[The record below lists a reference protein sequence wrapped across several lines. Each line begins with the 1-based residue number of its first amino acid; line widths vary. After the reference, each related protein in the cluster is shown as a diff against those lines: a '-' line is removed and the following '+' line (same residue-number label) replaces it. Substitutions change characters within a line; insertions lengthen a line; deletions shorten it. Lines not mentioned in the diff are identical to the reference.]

1 MSELFFEDY
10 TIESLSYMKNKQFD
24 MDSKPHLNTDFD
36 AKINILDEGNA
47 NVYLK
52 TKIGDNKLNAPFIV
66 QAEICGQFMYKKS
79 SDEDIDM
86 TFEDYLST
94 NAIAIL
100 FPYLRNII
108 SDITA
113 KSNEFPTL
121 LLPVLNI
128 ARLLKDKHS
137 ITINRSSDIIN
148 KDGIE

>member
-36 AKINILDEGNA
+36 AEIIIMDEGNA
-47 NVYLK
+47 SVYLK

-66 QAEICGQFMYKKS
+66 QAEICGQFTYKKS

-100 FPYLRNII
+100 FPYLRSII

-137 ITINRSSDIIN
+137 ITINRSSDIVN